1 MSDYVDG
8 DFVAVICI
16 RGAQI
21 PGARLPGRIIFCTVA
36 PDICGSSGWNLLQE
50 NPVVPAM
57 KLYWKIK
64 KGGV

>member
-1 MSDYVDG
+1 MSYYVDG
-8 DFVAVICI
+8 DVVAVIYI

-36 PDICGSSGWNLLQE
+36 PDIRGSSRWNLLQGT
-50 NPVVPAM
+50 PVVPEI

-64 KGGV
+64 NGGV